1 MKTLENTLLTGRTL
15 LREKGIA
22 EGDLDAWYLF
32 SHYFQLNR
40 TQYLLH
46 SGTEVTDGQYEEYLT
61 LIHKRGSHIPLQYIT
76 GEQEFMGLNFHV
88 TKDVLIPR
96 QDTEILVEE
105 ALKVSQDKDVLDL
118 CTGSGCIIISLSK
131 LGNIKSGTGVDISG
145 KALEVARENAV
156 QLKAEVLFAESDL
169 YSQLTG
175 KYDIIISNP
184 PYIPTRDIND
194 LMEEVK
200 AHEPVLALDGSEDG
214 LYFYRFI
221 IDGINRFLKPGG
233 YIFFEI
239 GYNQGE
245 AVSELLREAGIMDIK
260 IINDLA
266 GLNRVISGRY
276 KKEEEPFT

>member
-1 MKTLENTLLTGRTL
+1 MKTLENALLAGKQL
-15 LREKGIA
+15 LKEKGII

-32 SHYFQLNR
+32 SHYFELSR

-46 SGTEVTDGQYEEYLT
+46 SGAEITETQYEEYLT
-61 LIHKRGSHIPLQYIT
+61 LIKKRGNHIPLQYIT
-76 GEQEFMGLNFHV
+76 REQEFMGLTFQV
-88 TKDVLIPR
+88 SEDVLIPR

-105 ALKVSQDKDVLDL
+105 ALKVSQDKTVLDL
-118 CTGSGCIIISLSK
+118 CTGSGCIIISLAK

-145 KALEVARENAV
+145 KALEVARENAR
-156 QLKAEVLFAESDL
+156 QLKAEVLFIESDL

-184 PYIPTRDIND
+184 PYIPTKDIYD

-200 AHEPVLALDGSEDG
+200 DHEPVLALDGSEDG
-214 LYFYRFI
+214 LNFYRFI
-221 IDGINRFLKPGG
+221 IEGISRFLKPGG

>member
-1 MKTLENTLLTGRTL
+1 MKTLENALLAGKQL
-15 LREKGIA
+15 LKEKGIK

-32 SHYFQLNR
+32 SHYFELSR

-46 SGTEVTDGQYEEYLT
+46 SGAEITETQYEEYLT
-61 LIHKRGSHIPLQYIT
+61 LIKKRGNHIPLQYIT
-76 GEQEFMGLNFHV
+76 REQEFMGLTFQV
-88 TKDVLIPR
+88 SEDVLIPR

-105 ALKVSQDKDVLDL
+105 ALKVSQDKTVLDL
-118 CTGSGCIIISLSK
+118 CTGSGCIIISLAK

-145 KALEVARENAV
+145 KALEVARENAR
-156 QLKAEVLFAESDL
+156 QLKAEVLFIESDL
-169 YSQLTG
+169 FSQLTG

-184 PYIPTRDIND
+184 PYIPTKDIYD

-200 AHEPVLALDGSEDG
+200 DHEPVLALDGSEDG
-214 LYFYRFI
+214 LNFYRFI
-221 IDGINRFLKPGG
+221 IEGISRFLKPGG